1 MAKPIPDG
9 YPRVTPYLI
18 IDGASAA
25 IEFYRSVLGATER
38 MRMPTPDGK
47 VGHAE
52 LELGD
57 GEVYLGQPGGGYK
70 SPKRLGLRTTLIHV
84 YVDDVDAHFE
94 RAKAAGAEITDEPA
108 DQEYGD
114 RRYSALDPEGIEW
127 FFAQHVREVAPEEY
141 GATVAS

>member
-1 MAKPIPDG
+1 MTQTI
-9 YPRVTPYLI
+9 TPYLLYE
-18 IDGASAA
+18 DASAA
-25 IEFYRSVLGATER
+25 IDFLTKAFGFRER
-38 MRMPTPDGK
+38 LRMEDAGR